1 MREDIPDGFGLAQHL
16 DELGV
21 PVFKALDQGLVLC
34 KPDKVI
40 DAEFITEVNECGI
53 AESRVCTEQ
62 NHGVGPFRPDALDQG
77 RSTSS
82 MPCGHCEP
90 SGRVVGKPRP
100 ERWC

>member
-62 NHGVGPFRPDALDQG
+62 NHGVGHF
-77 RSTSS
+77 
-82 MPCGHCEP
+82 CCFFW
-90 SGRVVGKPRP
+90 V
-100 ERWC
+100 